1 MNWGV
6 VERMKIPE
14 FRNNSFEP
22 IWSSTFTFE
31 KDLRRHYIG
40 NNDLL
45 CIYHWGEF
53 YTDISYV
60 DFTFPDVDN
69 TIASA
74 IRNSESSKLCNYDVQ
89 FNATFT
95 YRYIYIE
102 QYFVF
107 STKHSATIQLLRED
121 YSLTHFH
128 RNI

>member
-6 VERMKIPE
+6 VERMKIPK
-14 FRNNSFEP
+14 FRN
-22 IWSSTFTFE
+22 SSKLYSNPVSRYGFTFE

-60 DFTFPDVDN
+60 DLTFPDVDN

-95 YRYIYIE
+95 YRYI
-102 QYFVF
+102 
-107 STKHSATIQLLRED
+107 
-121 YSLTHFH
+121 
-128 RNI
+128 N